1 VGTPSKKVFT
11 DAGKYYRW
19 QTPEAPRK
27 GHCGNR
33 CSPCREGRSPAS

>member
-11 DAGKYYRW
+11 RIRGGW